1 MKLQPKEHE
10 EPEMNLTSLIDV
22 VLLLLIFFMVSTTF
36 VDESRIKL
44 QLPQA
49 SNEPAAEQKKD
60 PIEVAVTATGE
71 YRVNGQVLINTSP
84 STLSAAVSKLAG
96 ERRDLPITIRADAR
110 ATHPIMMIYS
120 PPGATEFT
128 DTPFL
133 ARTPYFAEVIAAFRC
148 PVTVV
153 RLMRLTPGSEILEH
167 HDHDLEAE
175 LPAHGDDGRANGGI
189 IGIAAQ
195 VGHE

>member
-1 MKLQPKEHE
+1 MNLRPKDHE

-49 SNEPAAEQKKD
+49 STEPAAEQKKD

-96 ERRDLPITIRADAR
+96 ERRDLPVTIRADAR
-110 ATHPIMMIYS
+110 STHQSVVTAMDVLGRLGFKAISIATVNDQS
-120 PPGATEFT
+120 TTG
-128 DTPFL
+128 
-133 ARTPYFAEVIAAFRC
+133 
-148 PVTVV
+148 
-153 RLMRLTPGSEILEH
+153 
-167 HDHDLEAE
+167 
-175 LPAHGDDGRANGGI
+175 
-189 IGIAAQ
+189 AAQ
-195 VGHE
+195 

>member
-1 MKLQPKEHE
+1 MKLQPKDHE

-36 VDESRIKL
+36 VDESRLKL

-49 SNEPAAEQKKD
+49 STKPAAEQKKD

-84 STLSAAVSKLAG
+84 ATLSAAVSKLAG

-110 ATHPIMMIYS
+110 ATHQSVVTAMDVLGRLGFKAISI
-120 PPGATEFT
+120 ATVN
-128 DTPFL
+128 DQSNSD
-133 ARTPYFAEVIAAFRC
+133 A
-148 PVTVV
+148 
-153 RLMRLTPGSEILEH
+153 SK
-167 HDHDLEAE
+167 
-175 LPAHGDDGRANGGI
+175 
-189 IGIAAQ
+189 
-195 VGHE
+195 

>member
-1 MKLQPKEHE
+1 MKLQPKEPE

-49 SNEPAAEQKKD
+49 SNEPAADQKKD

-84 STLSAAVSKLAG
+84 ATLSAAVTKLAG
-96 ERRDLPITIRADAR
+96 ERRDLPVTIRADAR
-110 ATHPIMMIYS
+110 STHQSVVTAMDVLGRLGFKAISIATVNDQS
-120 PPGATEFT
+120 NSA
-128 DTPFL
+128 
-133 ARTPYFAEVIAAFRC
+133 
-148 PVTVV
+148 
-153 RLMRLTPGSEILEH
+153 
-167 HDHDLEAE
+167 
-175 LPAHGDDGRANGGI
+175 
-189 IGIAAQ
+189 AAQ
-195 VGHE
+195 